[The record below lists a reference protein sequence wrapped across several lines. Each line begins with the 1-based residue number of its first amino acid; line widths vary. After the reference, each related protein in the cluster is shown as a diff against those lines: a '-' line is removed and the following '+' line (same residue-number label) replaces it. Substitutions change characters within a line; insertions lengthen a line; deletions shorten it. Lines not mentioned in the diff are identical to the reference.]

1 MLTQKIHLKLT
12 CRKRQVIFFLVVY
25 WINFKVIVLLNSIN
39 LDENQRVIND
49 RCKLIEK

>member
-1 MLTQKIHLKLT
+1 MFTQKIHLKLT
-12 CRKRQVIFFLVVY
+12 CRKTSNFFLVMY
-25 WINFKVIVLLNSIN
+25 WIDFKVIVLLNSIS